1 MLIVSLYAFEYKQIQ
16 VLTTIKGTYCN
27 GKIEL
32 DEIPPFNKKAK
43 VMVTFLE
50 EDEAIYK
57 KRELGSLRGKIS
69 VPDNFNEPLD
79 DLKDYMF

>member
-1 MLIVSLYAFEYKQIQ
+1 M
-16 VLTTIKGTYCN
+16 LTTIKGTYSN

-32 DEIPPFNKKAK
+32 DEIPPINKKAK
-43 VMVTFLE
+43 VVVTFLE
-50 EDEAIYK
+50 EDEAVYK